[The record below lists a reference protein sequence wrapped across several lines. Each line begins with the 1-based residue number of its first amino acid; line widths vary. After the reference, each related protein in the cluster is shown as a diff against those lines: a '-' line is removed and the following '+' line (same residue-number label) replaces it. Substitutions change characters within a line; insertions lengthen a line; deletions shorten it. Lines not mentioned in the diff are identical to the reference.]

1 MDNCFKSIHRVYFI
15 TMLIFIAAAMVFEP
29 SPQLITGFLAIL
41 QAPDILVTD
50 YIYVG
55 GLGSALFNS
64 GVTSLLALGMLVFF
78 KHDPKS
84 ATISNLWLITGF
96 AFFGKNPL
104 NVLPIFFGGWLYS
117 KFMRQDFNLNILTTL
132 VAASLSPAVTQKVFI
147 GTDSDIL
154 NFSFSIGMGILI
166 GFIFD
171 PIAKNI
177 FKAHDGFNL
186 YNAGFTAGMLA
197 IIITSIFNSY
207 GIVYEMN
214 DLWSSGNNSQI
225 SMFLLILSTWLIC
238 IGLYMNRE
246 DMLGAVWR
254 SVFDMHKYHNDYYP
268 HCGCS
273 CYINMGALGIYCV
286 AVANVLGIEI
296 TGLVLGAALSVMG
309 FGANGKQ
316 IYSATALMSGVA
328 FATIISP
335 LSLYD
340 PGVAVA
346 FFFVACLSPIPARF
360 GWHWGFVAGIIH
372 VHLATSLAT
381 PSGGIN
387 LYNNGVAAG
396 FVVVLLLP
404 ILRALEQRKQTAV
417 AVNE

>member
-1 MDNCFKSIHRVYFI
+1 MIFFI
-15 TMLIFIAAAMVFEP
+15 VSAIALEP
-29 SPQLITGFLAIL
+29 SEQLLAGFLAIL

-50 YIYVG
+50 YVYVG

-64 GVTSLLALGMLVFF
+64 GATSLLALGMLVFF

-117 KFMRQDFNLNILTTL
+117 KFMRQDFNMNILTTL

-154 NFSFSIGMGILI
+154 NLGFSISMGVLI
-166 GFIFD
+166 GFVFD

-207 GIVYEMN
+207 GIAYEMN
-214 DLWSSGNNSQI
+214 DQWSSGNNLQI
-225 SMFLLILSTWLIC
+225 SVFIVIVSAWLIF
-238 IGLYMNRE
+238 IGLYMSR
-246 DMLGAVWR
+246 DDIPGALR
-254 SVFDMHKYHNDYYP
+254 SVFTMHQYHNDYLP
-268 HCGCS
+268 RCGCR
-273 CYINMGALGIYCV
+273 CYVNMGVLGIYCV
-286 AVANVLGIEI
+286 LVANVIGIEI
-296 TGLVLGAALSVMG
+296 TGLVLGAVLSVMG

-316 IYSATALMSGVA
+316 LYSATALMSGVA
-328 FATIISP
+328 FATFVSP
-335 LSLYD
+335 LSLFD

-346 FFFVACLSPIPARF
+346 FFFVCCLSPIPARF

-372 VHLATSLAT
+372 VHLATSLAV

-404 ILRALEQRKQTAV
+404 ILRVLEQRKQTAITI
-417 AVNE
+417 NE